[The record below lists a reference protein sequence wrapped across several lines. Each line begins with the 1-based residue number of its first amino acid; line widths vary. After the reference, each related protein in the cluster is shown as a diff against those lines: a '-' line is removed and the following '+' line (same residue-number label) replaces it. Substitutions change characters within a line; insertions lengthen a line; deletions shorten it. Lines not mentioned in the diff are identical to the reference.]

1 MLKKNEVMTLIQEAG
16 IDAQFQENCGSQ
28 WSELVNQIS
37 EVPTYYLE
45 HYVRYQSIVFKYTS
59 ENLID
64 ISLVLFNDN
73 RICGVWPLF
82 FDPSKKEPIKS
93 INDQYGGIVIP
104 PLFIENFPKKS
115 QRRIIK
121 SCIRFLNSLLSK
133 SEGETW
139 RASELTANI
148 TLSQWYQLCLEN
160 GAVLDKVC
168 YELYVDLS
176 LPIDQIRSF
185 IRKSYR
191 PLVSSGLK
199 KWTVSVM
206 DQYCKTTWDD
216 FRSLHRRVSGRVT
229 RPAKSWQIQH
239 NAIKAGDAFLVY
251 VSDPEGK
258 MVGGGYFDM
267 SGNEGYYS
275 VATYDKSLINE
286 PLGHMVQYQAILSL
300 KEKNRSLYNIGS
312 RFYHEDLPAVSKKQ
326 VDISSF
332 KAGFSTFMVP
342 RVVLLFP
349 SRDKNK

>member
-1 MLKKNEVMTLIQEAG
+1 MLKKSEVMTLIQEAG
-16 IDAQFQENCGSQ
+16 LDAQFRENCGSQ
-28 WSELVNQIS
+28 WSDGVNQIS
-37 EVPTYYLE
+37 EVPYCYLD
-45 HYVRYQSIVFKYTS
+45 HLISYQSIIFKSVS

-64 ISLVLFNDN
+64 ISLVLYNDK

-82 FDPSKKEPIKS
+82 LDLGKKEPIKS
-93 INDQYGGIVIP
+93 VHDQYGGIVVP

-115 QRRIIK
+115 ERKIIK
-121 SCIRFLNSLLSK
+121 SCIRFLNSLLIQSR
-133 SEGETW
+133 GEAW
-139 RASELTANI
+139 RASEFSAKVAV
-148 TLSQWYQLCLEN
+148 SQWSQLCLEN
-160 GAVLDKVC
+160 GAVLDKVS

-176 LPIDQIRSF
+176 LSIDKIRSF

-206 DQYCKTTWDD
+206 DQHCEITWNN

-229 RPAKSWQIQH
+229 RPIESWDIQH

-267 SGNEGYYS
+267 SGNEGHYS
-275 VATYDKSLINE
+275 VATYDKDLTNQ
-286 PLGHMVQYQAILSL
+286 PLGHMVQYQAILTL
-300 KEKNRSLYNIGS
+300 KEKGRSLYYIGS
-312 RFYHEDLPAVSKKQ
+312 RFYHEDLPGVSKKQ

-332 KAGFSTFMVP
+332 KAGFSTFMIP
-342 RVVLLFP
+342 RVVLLLP
-349 SRDKNK
+349 SLDENK

>member
-1 MLKKNEVMTLIQEAG
+1 MLSKSEVMTLIQEAG
-16 IDAQFQENCGSQ
+16 IDAQFRENCGSQ
-28 WSELVNQIS
+28 WSDLVNQIS
-37 EVPTYYLE
+37 EVPTCYLE
-45 HYVRYQSIVFKYTS
+45 HYVSYQSIVFKYTS

-64 ISLVLFNDN
+64 ISLVIFNDN
-73 RICGVWPLF
+73 KICAVWPLF
-82 FDPSKKEPIKS
+82 LDPGKKEPIKS

-121 SCIRFLNSLLSK
+121 SCIRFLNSLLSISRGK
-133 SEGETW
+133 IW

-148 TLSQWYQLCLEN
+148 TLSQWYQLCLEK

-168 YELYVDLS
+168 YELYADLS
-176 LPIDQIRSF
+176 MPIDKIRLF
-185 IRKSYR
+185 IRKSFR

-206 DQYCKTTWDD
+206 DQYCETTWDD

-229 RPAKSWQIQH
+229 RPRESWQIQH

-251 VSDPEGK
+251 VSDLEGK

-267 SGNEGYYS
+267 SGNEGFYS
-275 VATYDKSLINE
+275 VGTYDKSLTNA

-300 KEKNRSLYNIGS
+300 KEKDRSLYYIGS
-312 RFYHEDLPAVSKKQ
+312 RFYNEDLPDISEKQ
-326 VDISSF
+326 INISSF

-342 RVVLLFP
+342 RVVLMF
-349 SRDKNK
+349 SSCDKNK